1 MHQLNIHF
9 LMTAAQLRMDGV
21 TATVLPAT
29 TDLAPVKHSPGSP
42 GYRRATLS
50 LFAAG
55 MTTFM
60 ALYYVQG
67 LLPQLSSHF
76 DVSPTTSAL
85 AVSLTTGLL
94 AVAIIPASALSERYG
109 RVRLMVGSAVAASL
123 IGLLLPWAPSIELLL
138 AGRALQGL
146 LCAGVPAVAMAYLA
160 EEVDGM
166 SLGGA
171 MGRYVAGT
179 TIGGLVG
186 RLIPGFAVDFV
197 SWQWALEIAAL
208 VSLAFAIAF
217 WRMVPGSQFFEPQPV
232 SLRTTGRNLVAHL
245 RDPGLL
251 SLFALAFV
259 LMGGFVTVYNFI
271 GYRLLGDPFGLP
283 AGIVAAI
290 FFMYLAGTVSSAW
303 GGRLADRLGRRRVLV
318 SATSIMLV
326 GLLITIPDHLWSV
339 IIGLFLFTAGFF
351 AAHSVA
357 SGWVSARA
365 TEHRAEAS
373 SLYLFHYYLGSS
385 VVGAL
390 GGLTYSAFGWAGVAA
405 YVGTLTAAGVL
416 LAALPR
422 RRRPAG

>member
-1 MHQLNIHF
+1 MTTTALRS
-9 LMTAAQLRMDGV
+9 TAA
-21 TATVLPAT
+21 
-29 TDLAPVKHSPGSP
+29 DLAPVKHVPGSP

-60 ALYYVQG
+60 ALYSVQG
-67 LLPQLSSHF
+67 LLPQLSAHF
-76 DVSPTTSAL
+76 QVSPTTSAL

-94 AVAIIPASALSERYG
+94 AVAIIPASVLSERYG
-109 RVRLMVGSAVAASL
+109 RVRLMVGSAVAASI
-123 IGLLLPWAPSIELLL
+123 IGLLLPWAPSMEFLL

-160 EEVDGM
+160 EEVDGG

-171 MGRYVAGT
+171 MGKYVAGT

-186 RLIPGFAVDFV
+186 RLIPGFAVDVV
-197 SWQWALEIAAL
+197 SWQWALEIAAI
-208 VSLAFAIAF
+208 VSLVFAIAF
-217 WRMVPGSQFFEPQPV
+217 WRMVPRSQFFTPQPV
-232 SLRTTGRNLVAHL
+232 SLRATGRNLLGHL

-271 GYRLLGDPFGLP
+271 GYRLLGGPFGLP
-283 AGIVAAI
+283 AGVVAAI
-290 FFMYLAGTVSSAW
+290 FLMYLAGTVSSAW

-318 SATSIMLV
+318 ASTSMMLT
-326 GLLITIPDHLWSV
+326 GLLITLPDHLWSV
-339 IIGLFLFTAGFF
+339 VIGLFLFTAGFF

-390 GGLTYSAFGWAGVAA
+390 GGLTYSAFGWAGITA
-405 YVGTLTAAGVL
+405 YVGVLVALGVL
-416 LAALPR
+416 LAAMPR
-422 RRRPAG
+422 RRRATTA